1 MNRNIT
7 NEFIYNLYE
16 KQDLKEYNLNSD
28 ELELL
33 SLKKILDYCFNEKIK
48 EKMII
53 LEKYKFLN

>member
-1 MNRNIT
+1 MNGNVT
-7 NEFIYNLYE
+7 NKFIYNLYE
-16 KQDLKEYNLNSD
+16 NSDLKECNLNSD

-33 SLKKILDYCFNEKIK
+33 SSKKTLDYYFNEKIK

>member
-16 KQDLKEYNLNSD
+16 EQDLKEYNLNSD

>member
-16 KQDLKEYNLNSD
+16 EQDLKEYNLNSD

-33 SLKKILDYCFNEKIK
+33 SLKKILDYCFNDKIK

>member
-16 KQDLKEYNLNSD
+16 EQYLKEYNLNSD

>member
-1 MNRNIT
+1 MHRNIT

-16 KQDLKEYNLNSD
+16 GQGLKECNLNSY

-33 SLKKILDYCFNEKIK
+33 SLKKILDYYFNEKIK